1 MSEEKKIKAAEQ
13 VKGEARRLTEDELVK
28 VNGGTP
34 DFVTEEGGSPK
45 EFNFYSAGEIKDFEY
60 KK

>member
-13 VKGEARRLTEDELVK
+13 VKGEARRLTEEELVK

-34 DFVTEEGGSPK
+34 DFVIEEGGSPK
-45 EFNFYSAGEIKDFEY
+45 EFNYYSAEEIKDFEY

>member
-13 VKGEARRLTEDELVK
+13 VKGEARKLTEEELVK
-28 VNGGTP
+28 VNGGTQT
-34 DFVTEEGGSPK
+34 FVIEEGGSPK
-45 EFNFYSAGEIKDFEY
+45 ELHYYSSEEIKDFEY